1 MTLYLSHLSALAC
14 IARSADVAPSDALR
28 RATPR
33 IAGPLPPACVA
44 STAALDA
51 LFNRSLPRPEKPVH
65 LLVPNAAAR
74 TGDARAVC
82 HVRSGSFPRRSFWRL
97 APDACASGPELCF
110 VQMAETLP
118 QAHLIRLGMELCGTY
133 GVPTVNQVDFDRAHP
148 YTTVE
153 RLGRFIDEIGPVPG
167 AKRARRALRSVVD
180 ESASPF
186 ETALVMLLC
195 LPLSKGGYGLPR
207 PEMNRG
213 MNARWSTVRRAA
225 DKRFACDLLW
235 RDAAVA
241 VEYESFQH
249 HSKKGKLADDARRRN
264 DLLAHGITVVP
275 VTTRTVQNL
284 IELDQVAH
292 LLARKLGKRL
302 RPDARSWPER
312 QHRLHGTLLGVPDA
326 PR

>member
-1 MTLYLSHLSALAC
+1 M
-14 IARSADVAPSDALR
+14 
-28 RATPR
+28 
-33 IAGPLPPACVA
+33 
-44 STAALDA
+44 
-51 LFNRSLPRPEKPVH
+51 
-65 LLVPNAAAR
+65 
-74 TGDARAVC
+74 
-82 HVRSGSFPRRSFWRL
+82 
-97 APDACASGPELCF
+97 
-110 VQMAETLP
+110 QMAETLP
-118 QAHLIRLGMELCGTY
+118 QAHLVRLGMELCGTY

-153 RLGRFIDEIGPVPG
+153 RRGRVIDEIDPLPG

-180 ESASPF
+180 GSASPF

-235 RDAAVA
+235 RDAAIA